1 MLGGT
6 FFETNTGNPMK
17 HILSS
22 LALAAAAVTLV
33 GCAQTAQPGR
43 STPLA
48 ENLSDPGF
56 LGDIYPKMTQGKD
69 GESLMLYRNPKY
81 DSAASFVRYT
91 KVMIEPI
98 KLYAGADSPLQNT
111 PKEQT
116 TAIVDGFYTQLRE
129 QLAKDYQMVDK
140 AGPDTLLIAVAV
152 VDAVA
157 SDTTAKAAS
166 YIPIPLGLPGAKAA
180 AMQATSQTT
189 GKPPFSGQVTV
200 EGKMSDAETG
210 EVISAGIDRRVGARR
225 PIIGLFESSTYDAWS
240 DVTAAEQYWAEL
252 LRYRLCMRR
261 GASNCVKPAQ

>member
-1 MLGGT
+1 M
-6 FFETNTGNPMK
+6 FAPQFRASKADNHMK
-17 HILSS
+17 RILSS
-22 LALAAAAVTLV
+22 LALAAAAVTLF

-48 ENLSDPGF
+48 ENLSDVGF
-56 LGDIYPKMTQGKD
+56 LGDIYPKMTAGKD
-69 GESLMLYRNPKY
+69 GESLLLYRNPKF
-81 DSAASFVRYT
+81 DSAESFVRYT
-91 KVMIEPI
+91 KVMLEPI

-116 TAIVDGFYTQLRE
+116 TAIVQGFYNQLHE

-140 AGPDTLLIAVAV
+140 AGPDTLQISVAV
-152 VDAVA
+152 IDALA
-157 SDTTAKAAS
+157 SDTSAKAAS

-189 GKPPFSGQVTV
+189 GKPPFSGQVTI
-200 EGKMSDAETG
+200 EGKMLDSHTG

-240 DVTAAEQYWAEL
+240 DVTAAEQYWAGL